1 MVLIILLNKK
11 GSIFADVN
19 HLIVKQMDINKHIVD
34 QRIRKIAS
42 DNPDKFDG
50 ENDNKKLSKAFVCL
64 SVASY
69 LDIELEE
76 AFELITE
83 GGNDAGV
90 DAIYVGDIDDND
102 FSVIIFQGK
111 YSFKLDIDSNFPAN
125 SVQRVI
131 GSIGAIF
138 DPNKPIEMND
148 DLMPKVQDIRSL
160 IADGYI
166 PNIRCVFT
174 NNGLIW
180 NNDGENHIKNSGFPE
195 NQVKFEYFNHK
206 NIVDSL
212 QSKKG
217 INETL
222 QLSGKSIHE
231 DFNFK
236 RVLVGKINVV
246 ELSNLFE
253 KHGDNLLDQNIRKYL
268 GMSTNRVNTAIK
280 DTLLSDKRENFYF
293 YNNGITMICSKFSYN
308 GLQADNWIIKVDDLQ
323 IINGGQSCKTI
334 LYTVKDNPSID
345 YSNAYVLVRLY
356 ELSGNGMDSLIT
368 DVTIATNSQNPV
380 DLRDLRANDDLQ
392 KRLETAVKELNYFYK
407 RKKDNTISSRE
418 TTILSSVAA
427 ESIFSVW
434 KQKPYQAKFKKN
446 ELFGAF
452 YQDVFTNINAAQL
465 IISVLIYRFCDTQRK
480 KTVLRDAYPHI
491 PYSNYFMAMIIG
503 NLLLSDL
510 NLSLDKLIHTEFE
523 NVKTYFEANKDNLF
537 ERANE
542 KLVNALSQLYP
553 APNGYE
559 TIDKRRLS
567 ATFRRGDLMSYL
579 S

>member
-1 MVLIILLNKK
+1 
-11 GSIFADVN
+11 
-19 HLIVKQMDINKHIVD
+19 MDINKHIID
-34 QRIRKIAS
+34 QRIRKIVS
-42 DNPDKFDG
+42 DNPDKFQG
-50 ENDNKKLSKAFVCL
+50 ENDDKKKLSKAFVCL

-76 AFELITE
+76 AFGLITE

-90 DAIYVGDIDDND
+90 DAIYVGDIDGND

-111 YSFKLDIDSNFPAN
+111 YTFDLEKDNNFPAN

-138 DPNKPIEMND
+138 DPNKPIEMNE
-148 DLMPKVQDIRSL
+148 DLMPKVEDIRSL

-174 NNGLIW
+174 NNGLRW
-180 NNDGENHIKNSGFPE
+180 VNDGDNHIRNSGFPE
-195 NQVKFEYFNHK
+195 NQIKFEYFNHK

-231 DFNFK
+231 EFNFK

-246 ELSNLFE
+246 ELANLFE
-253 KHGDNLLDQNIRKYL
+253 RHGDNLLDQNIRKYL

-308 GLQADNWIIKVDDLQ
+308 GLQSDNWIIKVDDLQ

-334 LYTVKDNPSID
+334 LYAVKNNPEIN

-356 ELSGNGMDSLIT
+356 ELSGDGMDSLIT

-392 KRLETAVKELNYFYK
+392 KRLETAVAELGYLYK

-452 YQDVFTNINAAQL
+452 YQNVFSNINAAQL
-465 IISVLIYRFCDTQRK
+465 IISVLVYRFCDTQRK
-480 KTVLRDAYPHI
+480 KTALRDAYPHI

-503 NLLLSDL
+503 GLLLSNL
-510 NLSLDKLIHTEFE
+510 NLTLDKLIHTEFE
-523 NVKTYFEANKDNLF
+523 RVKTYFETNKETLF
-537 ERANE
+537 ESANE
-542 KLVNALSQLYP
+542 ILVNALMQLYP
-553 APNGYE
+553 TGYG

-567 ATFRRGDLMSYL
+567 ATFRRGDLMVYL
-579 S
+579 TGGR

>member
-1 MVLIILLNKK
+1 
-11 GSIFADVN
+11 
-19 HLIVKQMDINKHIVD
+19 MDINKHIIN
-34 QRIRKIAS
+34 QRIRKIVS
-42 DNPDKFDG
+42 DNPDKFQG
-50 ENDNKKLSKAFVCL
+50 ENDDKKKLSKAFVSL

-76 AFELITE
+76 AFGLITE

-111 YSFKLDIDSNFPAN
+111 YAFDLAKDNNFPAN

-131 GSIGAIF
+131 SSIGAIF
-138 DPNKPIEMND
+138 DPSKPIEMND
-148 DLMPKVQDIRSL
+148 DLMPKVEDIRSL

-174 NNGLIW
+174 NNGLKW

-222 QLSGKSIHE
+222 QLSGKSIQE
-231 DFNFK
+231 GFNFK
-236 RVLVGKINVV
+236 RVLIGKINVL
-246 ELSNLFE
+246 EIAKLFDT
-253 KHGDNLLDQNIRKYL
+253 HGDNLLNKNIRNYL
-268 GMSTNRVNTAIK
+268 GLNKDRVNSAIK
-280 DTLLSDKRENFYF
+280 NTLIGNKRDNFYF
-293 YNNGITMICSKFSYN
+293 YNNGITMICSKFASN
-308 GLQADNWIIKVDDLQ
+308 ELQELNWKVRIEDLQ
-323 IINGGQSCKTI
+323 IINGGQTCRTI
-334 LYTVKDNPSID
+334 QHTVRDNPDID

-356 ELSGNGMDSLIT
+356 ELSGEGIDSLIT

-392 KRLETAVKELNYFYK
+392 KRLETAVAELGYLYK

-427 ESIFSVW
+427 ESIFSIW

-446 ELFGAF
+446 ELFGTF
-452 YQDVFTNINAAQL
+452 YQDVFSNINAAQL

-480 KTVLRDAYPHI
+480 KTALRDAYPHI

-503 NLLLSDL
+503 DLLLSNL
-510 NLSLDKLIHTEFE
+510 NLTLDKLIHTEFE
-523 NVKTYFEANKDNLF
+523 RVKTYFETNKEILF
-537 ERANE
+537 ERANNV
-542 KLVNALSQLYP
+542 LVNALTQLYP
-553 APNGYE
+553 TGYD

-579 S
+579 

>member
-1 MVLIILLNKK
+1 
-11 GSIFADVN
+11 
-19 HLIVKQMDINKHIVD
+19 MDINKHIVD
-34 QRIRKIAS
+34 QRIRKIVS
-42 DNPDKFDG
+42 DNPDIFAG
-50 ENDNKKLSKAFVCL
+50 ENDDKKKLSKAFVCL

-76 AFELITE
+76 AFGLITE

-90 DAIYVGDIDDND
+90 DAIYVGDVNDND
-102 FSVIIFQGK
+102 FSVVIFQGK
-111 YSFKLDIDSNFPAN
+111 YSFKLDVDNNFPAN
-125 SVQRVI
+125 SIQRVI

-138 DPNKPIEMND
+138 DPGKPIEMND
-148 DLMPKVQDIRSL
+148 DLMPKVEDIRSL

-166 PNIRCVFT
+166 PNIRCIFT
-174 NNGLIW
+174 NNGLKW
-180 NNDGENHIKNSGFPE
+180 NNDGENHIINSGFPE
-195 NQVKFEYFNHK
+195 NQVRFEYFNHK

-217 INETL
+217 INETI

-246 ELSNLFE
+246 DLANLFD

-308 GLQADNWIIKVDDLQ
+308 GLQSDNWIVKVDDLQ

-334 LYTVKDNPSID
+334 LYTVKNNPDID

-356 ELSGNGMDSLIT
+356 ELSGEGMESLIT

-392 KRLETAVKELNYFYK
+392 KRLETAVKELGYFYK
-407 RKKDNTISSRE
+407 RKKDNTISARD

-427 ESIFSVW
+427 EAIYSVW
-434 KQKPYQAKFKKN
+434 KKKPYQAKFKKN

-452 YQDVFTNINAAQL
+452 YHDVFDNINAAQL
-465 IISVLIYRFCDTQRK
+465 LISVFIYRYCDTQRK
-480 KTVLRDAYPHI
+480 KNTLRENYPHI
-491 PYSNYFMAMIIG
+491 PYSNYFISMVIG
-503 NLLLSDL
+503 QLLLEDMNFPNYERLTHNEFSKVKAYFDTNKEDL
-510 NLSLDKLIHTEFE
+510 
-523 NVKTYFEANKDNLF
+523 Y
-537 ERANE
+537 ERANS
-542 KLVNALSQLYP
+542 KILSALSNLYP
-553 APNGYE
+553 DGYE
-559 TIDKRRLS
+559 IINKLRLA
-567 ATFRRGDLMSYL
+567 ATFRRGDLMLYL
-579 S
+579 